1 MLLLPRFQMN
11 LLSPSSAYKMQEDVP
26 MNVGNHTEST
36 WYHTQADHN
45 INFHHN
51 ENFRLHQYPF
61 IPNVSPDRD
70 QNIQ

>member
-1 MLLLPRFQMN
+1 
-11 LLSPSSAYKMQEDVP
+11 